1 MLTISLQNI
10 RLHGPHGLYAEEA
23 ELGND
28 FEIDVDLRLPATITE
43 DWPLIDY
50 TRIND
55 IVRLVMRGERVP
67 LLEMLVRD
75 IWKRLRAEWPQL
87 SHIRVAI
94 RKLRPPMKGDIRA
107 AQVCFEGS

>member
-1 MLTISLQNI
+1 MLTISLQDI
-10 RLHGPHGLYAEEA
+10 RIHGPHGLYTDEA
-23 ELGND
+23 ENGND
-28 FEIDVDLRLPATITE
+28 FEIDVDLRLPATIKE

-55 IVRLVMRGERVP
+55 IVRLVVKGERVP

-75 IWKRLRAEWPQL
+75 IWQRLRAEWPQL
-87 SHIRVAI
+87 SHIRVTV
-94 RKLRPPMKGDIRA
+94 RKLRPPMKGNIKA